1 MIVKGNKIS
10 MYFFECKDR
19 AFRPIYSQFP
29 KTALIRIIANGTI
42 GQLHVE
48 ATDRGIEQ
56 LTDTKM

>member
-1 MIVKGNKIS
+1 